1 MKKIFNRTIFFHP
14 ILFGVYPILAL
25 LAYNIKEIRPLVTL
39 RAGLLSL
46 LFCILLFLAVQ
57 LILRNVS
64 KAAAASTFLLVM
76 FYSYGQIYGL
86 IEGRKILGFLVGRH
100 TFLLTVWVVIIA
112 LGLWRIIKNT
122 SDLKNLNQ
130 ILNVVSVLLVII
142 PVFQAVVYEINLS
155 SMNRQSANNQL
166 TVTTTQIGGAK
177 QSSEKPDVYYI
188 ILDMYTRA
196 DMLKQVYN
204 YDNNPFIQQLT
215 AKGFYVGS
223 CSQSNYSFT
232 TLSISSSLNM
242 DYLEGFSKTIVEGK
256 ENLAGYA
263 QHMIHSQVRK
273 NFESMGYYTAAF
285 ETGYWN
291 DELTD
296 AKMYITRTNNPITG
310 STAIGSINNFEVLF
324 LRTTLFRVI
333 MEAQS
338 SYLSKLTKQVETPE
352 QDHYDRI
359 LFVLNQLD
367 NLPSVPGPKFVYA
380 HLVAP
385 HPPFVLNSDG
395 SYHSTT
401 DNSGYTNGITYL
413 DKRVLE
419 LVTKIISESRV
430 PPIIIVQGDH
440 GMGDVE
446 RVDIF
451 NAYYLPN
458 GGSKLL
464 YPKISPV
471 NSFRVVFDEYFGGK
485 YPLLQDIS
493 RFSQYNDPYNFTV
506 RPNNCV
512 PPQ

>member
-1 MKKIFNRTIFFHP
+1 M
-14 ILFGVYPILAL
+14 A
-25 LAYNIKEIRPLVTL
+25 L
-39 RAGLLSL
+39 RAGLASL
-46 LFCILLFLAVQ
+46 AFCILLFLIVW
-57 LILRNVS
+57 LIFKNVS
-64 KAAAASTFLLVM
+64 KAAIASTFLLLM
-76 FYSYGQIYGL
+76 FYSYGQIYEL
-86 IEGRKILGFLVGRH
+86 IEGRKILGLLVGRH
-100 TFLLTVWVVIIA
+100 AVLLTVWIVILV
-112 LGLWRIIKNT
+112 LGMWWIIKNAG
-122 SDLKNLNQ
+122 DLKNLNQ
-130 ILNVVSVLLVII
+130 ILNLVSVLLVII
-142 PVFQAVVYEINLS
+142 PIFRMVQYEVNLS
-155 SMNRQSANNQL
+155 SMNRLTANSQTISSGAPVSGTNQA
-166 TVTTTQIGGAK
+166 TT
-177 QSSEKPDVYYI
+177 KPDVYYI
-188 ILDMYTRA
+188 ILDMYTRS
-196 DMLKQVYN
+196 DMLKKVYN
-204 YDNNPFIQQLT
+204 YNNTPFIQQLT

-232 TLSISSSLNM
+232 TLSLSSSLNM
-242 DYLEGFSKTIVEGK
+242 DYLEGFSKAIVEGK

-263 QHMIHSQVRK
+263 QYMIHSQVRK
-273 NFESMGYYTAAF
+273 NFESMGYYTVAF

-296 AKMYITRTNNPITG
+296 AKMYITRANNPITG
-310 STAIGSINNFEVLF
+310 STAITSINDFEVMY

-338 SYLSKLTKQVETPE
+338 AYLSKLTKQVETPE

-359 LFVLNQLD
+359 MFVLSQLD
-367 NLPSVPGPKFVYA
+367 NLPPVPGPKFVYA

-385 HPPFVLNSDG
+385 HPPFVLNPDG
-395 SYHSTT
+395 SYHLTT

-430 PPIIIVQGDH
+430 PPIIIIQGDH

-485 YPLLQDIS
+485 YPLLQDVS
-493 RFSQYNDPYNFTV
+493 RFSLYNDPYNFTV
-506 RPNNCV
+506 RPNNCI
-512 PPQ
+512 PSQ